1 MSENK
6 EIQETKAVTKN
17 ALGKMNYLF
26 MVVGVL
32 IVVIGFAL
40 MSGGGSEDPTKFN
53 EAELF
58 SPVRITVAPF
68 SVLIGYIVIIFSI
81 MWRRK
86 PGA

>member
-1 MSENK
+1 MSEK
-6 EIQETKAVTKN
+6 VVEKKVDSFRH

-26 MVVGVL
+26 MAIGVL
-32 IVVIGFAL
+32 IVIIGFIL

-58 SPVRITVAPF
+58 SPVRITVAPIA
-68 SVLIGYIVIIFSI
+68 VILGYIVVIFSI

-86 PGA
+86 AKA